1 VRLSARVDYCVRAA
15 LELAAAEP
23 EAVKA
28 EVIAGAQEIPPRFLA
43 NIMADLVRAGVA
55 RSQRGAAGGYRLAR
69 PAKEISIADV
79 IRVEQGFL
87 TDIHGER
94 PEELEYRGAA
104 ERLREVWVAAR
115 AGYRAVLEQVSLA
128 DVVEG
133 SLPARVQALL
143 ERPDAWRSGP
153 PT

>member
-15 LELAAAEP
+15 IELAAAEP
-23 EAVKA
+23 EPVQA
-28 EVIAGAQEIPPRFLA
+28 ERIARAQAIPPRFLA
-43 NIMADLVRAGVA
+43 NILADLVRAGLA
-55 RSQRGAAGGYRLAR
+55 RSQRGAEGGYRLAR
-69 PAKEISIADV
+69 PAKDISVADV

-94 PEELEYRGAA
+94 PEELHYAGTA
-104 ERLREVWVAAR
+104 EHLRDVWVAAR
-115 AGYRAVLEQVSLA
+115 AGYRAVLEQVSLV

-133 SLPARVQALL
+133 SLPPQVKALL

-153 PT
+153 PS

>member
-1 VRLSARVDYCVRAA
+1 MRLSARVDYCVRAA

-28 EVIAGAQEIPPRFLA
+28 ERIAGAQGIPPRFLA

-55 RSQRGAAGGYRLAR
+55 RSQRGADGGYRLAR
-69 PAKEISIADV
+69 AAKDISVADV

-87 TDIHGER
+87 TDVHGER
-94 PEELEYRGAA
+94 PEEVDYAGAA
-104 ERLREVWVAAR
+104 ERLRDVWVAAR

-128 DVVEG
+128 DVVDG
-133 SLPARVQALL
+133 SLPRGVTALL
-143 ERPDAWRSGP
+143 EPPDAWRSGP